1 MQKQN
6 CKLIRILLKII
17 LLVFAGFIILLS
29 VPRVS
34 AQSQIGGQLNVDS
47 TWSRVVY
54 LSLISNFDQLYSMS
68 SQMII
73 ESSELD
79 NAGNFSFKTNYL
91 PAKNHFYRIHLT
103 KKGDSPASL
112 IIGGKDEN
120 HLFFISN
127 NKSDILIKSNT
138 KNSLFGDIK
147 IIGFTPAKMVT
158 EINKMVCFVDTVN
171 FNSSSLKRELM
182 EDALDDKLRNIADT
196 CSFPLVALYA
206 IYKSHFEIDIEK
218 NRSYYTRFIDKWSGK
233 DSPYFTEFKKKIPSE
248 QKERNYSYLFAI
260 AGLFIGVILT
270 ILFLKRKQK
279 STNPLQILT
288 IQERKIFTLLQNEK
302 SNKEISEQ
310 LNISLSTVKSHVN
323 NIFSKLNIKS
333 RREVLNF
340 EKD

>member
-6 CKLIRILLKII
+6 CKLIRILLKP
-17 LLVFAGFIILLS
+17 LLWVFTGFIILIF
-29 VPRVS
+29 VQRVS
-34 AQSQIGGQLNVDS
+34 AQSQISGQLNVDS

-54 LSLISNFDQLYSMS
+54 LSLIPNFDQLYSMS

-91 PAKNHFYRIHLT
+91 PPENYFYRVHLT

-138 KNSLFGDIK
+138 RNSLFGNVK
-147 IIGFTPAKMVT
+147 MEGFTPAKMVS
-158 EINKMVCFVDTVN
+158 EINKMVCFVDTAN

-182 EDALDDKLRNIADT
+182 EDALDEKLRSIADT

-206 IYKSHFEIDIEK
+206 IYKSHFEINIEK
-218 NRSYYTRFIDKWSGK
+218 NRSYYTRFIEKWSVE
-233 DSPYFTEFKKKIPSE
+233 DSSYFTEFKKKIPAE
-248 QKERNYSYLFAI
+248 QKQRNYSFLFAV

-270 ILFLKRKQK
+270 LLFLKRKQK
-279 STNPLQILT
+279 STNLLQDLT
-288 IQERKIFTLLQNEK
+288 IQERKVFALLQNSK
-302 SNKEISEQ
+302 SNKEISDE
-310 LNISLSTVKSHVN
+310 LNVSLSTVKSHVN
-323 NIFSKLNIKS
+323 SIFSKLNIKS
-333 RREVLNF
+333 RKELVN
-340 EKD
+340 